1 MIVTFYNLKEYSS
14 HYSEKKH
21 TGSFWIYSKD
31 EATDFNADIVN
42 TNNFNSFMCKAKFL
56 ENTKADGANRI
67 LKNAIIA
74 VLLKYLSNSWRSLEM
89 TLIICKAELK
99 LKWTKS
105 CILSTACADN
115 INERDSNNII
125 FTIKDTKLYV
135 LVVALSASDNQ
146 KLLKRFNKGFKR
158 SVSW

>member
-1 MIVTFYNLKEYSS
+1 
-14 HYSEKKH
+14 
-21 TGSFWIYSKD
+21 
-31 EATDFNADIVN
+31 
-42 TNNFNSFMCKAKFL
+42 MCKAKFL

-67 LKNAIIA
+67 PKNAMIA
-74 VLLKYLSNSWRSLEM
+74 VLLKYLSNFWRSLEM
-89 TLIICKAELK
+89 TLIICKEELK

-105 CILSTACADN
+105 CALSAACADN

-135 LVVALSASDNQ
+135 LVVVLSASDNQ